1 MDSTAV
7 PASGEQ
13 KSSAIDIDDTMESH
27 AENAATEG
35 IATATES
42 THGMQATKDAP
53 RRTDHMPIPIEGLS
67 STLTLDS
74 KTDAPHATG
83 TAAPPKG
90 TQKKPV
96 AKDTSVDAKQA
107 ASAYMAVTEMIPRE
121 IYEWLCEVVLTRPV
135 RVPKHDLRNGF
146 LVADL
151 LMNYFPHKR
160 SQLIMVDGLS
170 LEVMKSNWKILRKFF
185 QQHPSLAVDDIL
197 MEGVMH
203 MKPNA
208 AVRLLCILY
217 QWLTHNTISDRTV
230 QETLKAPPMAGWTD
244 AVYQSRLP
252 LFARTTASQTL
263 KTNLCTTEQLGHE
276 DINKS
281 KDKAQF
287 IITEYEKRRQ
297 EVKHRDPSRFTTKP
311 KIDKYPP
318 AKRGMTPPKPR
329 IHDRKQLGNTQ
340 ETDDIDVKFGEMSLP
355 TSQPGSR
362 SQAGSMTKGYKPP
375 TVVFKLT
382 DRYPE
387 RGYYHPAG
395 RLGNG
400 TTETGRDAHAQV
412 LVTKAVDQDVPTL
425 SPAGAHPGA
434 EQLCIDPHRTT
445 TTQPPGN
452 DTAHVHRPS
461 SPPHLPV
468 HRITDKIA
476 TLHDTDYS
484 YALLV
489 EAAGRQGLESGS
501 SQPVPVRLHRYD
513 RDDPPQHVLDTL
525 HPDCSRIIG
534 HSENVRRG
542 DEYRGFRPTM
552 HHFPLFKPTCSVP
565 TDRDIPKPAA
575 DADNKHADRTQS
587 DPSADARS
595 APLSPADNIVRI
607 LAEMDD
613 ATLEQL
619 NAFESCSEDDASG
632 GDDDSDEEED
642 DGDVR
647 SLASL
652 LHVRACAR
660 AASGEAND
668 PDLLDILTRA
678 GDKDVLLSEEDY
690 LHYQSFGKQTLYGKD
705 KKQQPQLATGALTKS
720 FVVGGG
726 NDDGMAV
733 GKKRKTSDK
742 AHAGGDAKVS
752 HHSIGGKRKPS
763 DAHRTSQQSVASPVP
778 GIKREASQIFG
789 QDQQQPQAETAGQRQ
804 LSPVPVPRAT
814 GVGTSQQ
821 PDAGGRLLAG
831 QAEAKRSTV
840 PIVSVSEEV
849 TTSTERAAAAPRRP
863 SITMAAAPVAQYA
876 GRTPGPG
883 AALLLRRQWSDDSD
897 DDDESSMSATMTS
910 QQAQS
915 ADTTSSADLNDGTD
929 VASMPGDGFYVVQ
942 PKSTLHADPAR
953 LSLEEVLR
961 FRFHTHNR
969 QFPQWRLGKLP
980 AGCKLPDMEPC
991 SPAGVPEDLIAAL
1004 GVEKPAVAQP
1014 NDAEQKAELK
1024 SEIGVATRRS
1034 RLETL
1039 LRVHEHYLRVYEA
1052 QSGRLNATHTHAI
1065 GDLSQFSAD
1074 EIKLNRD
1081 RLLATLEDL
1090 ERAEH
1095 MKKNSKRTDIEI
1107 PDEDTWTPDT
1117 YIESPMYTSTP
1128 MAGLPDELSYLS
1140 SSEDDDDHRTD
1151 IIYSYPGV
1159 GDAANV
1165 QHARRTLNEH
1175 ERIYMALLQKDG
1187 STLVQD
1193 TFLPADMSKAADI
1206 GSITG
1211 DVVAI
1216 KTAPPPA
1223 VDRNQKSAETSDDSY
1238 SQGRHPAWPESS
1250 DSVDEDAYL
1259 EQVLDFLE
1267 QVEHMTDQISRPRPD
1282 FPPDG
1287 YFAAGYRHEEQRRA
1301 RQSQSAF

>member
-1 MDSTAV
+1 MNRNFRYREAV
-7 PASGEQ
+7 PYWIMCVSVC
-13 KSSAIDIDDTMESH
+13 SVY
-27 AENAATEG
+27 
-35 IATATES
+35 
-42 THGMQATKDAP
+42 
-53 RRTDHMPIPIEGLS
+53 
-67 STLTLDS
+67 
-74 KTDAPHATG
+74 
-83 TAAPPKG
+83 
-90 TQKKPV
+90 QKKLRYE
-96 AKDTSVDAKQA
+96 ADTP
-107 ASAYMAVTEMIPRE
+107 E
-121 IYEWLCEVVLTRPV
+121 
-135 RVPKHDLRNGF
+135 VPKIKVHRKFVKLQY
-146 LVADL
+146 LCLPISAVSL
-151 LMNYFPHKR
+151 
-160 SQLIMVDGLS
+160 SQLSLYLSCLSISAVSLSQLS
-170 LEVMKSNWKILRKFF
+170 LYLSCLSISAVSLSQLSLYLSCLSISLCPF
-185 QQHPSLAVDDIL
+185 QAI
-197 MEGVMH
+197 
-203 MKPNA
+203 
-208 AVRLLCILY
+208 
-217 QWLTHNTISDRTV
+217 
-230 QETLKAPPMAGWTD
+230 
-244 AVYQSRLP
+244 
-252 LFARTTASQTL
+252 
-263 KTNLCTTEQLGHE
+263 
-276 DINKS
+276 
-281 KDKAQF
+281 
-287 IITEYEKRRQ
+287 
-297 EVKHRDPSRFTTKP
+297 
-311 KIDKYPP
+311 
-318 AKRGMTPPKPR
+318 
-329 IHDRKQLGNTQ
+329 
-340 ETDDIDVKFGEMSLP
+340 
-355 TSQPGSR
+355 
-362 SQAGSMTKGYKPP
+362 
-375 TVVFKLT
+375 
-382 DRYPE
+382 
-387 RGYYHPAG
+387 
-395 RLGNG
+395 
-400 TTETGRDAHAQV
+400 
-412 LVTKAVDQDVPTL
+412 DQDVPTL
-425 SPAGAHPGA
+425 SPAGARPGA

-452 DTAHVHRPS
+452 DTADVHRPS

-468 HRITDKIA
+468 HRVTDKIA

-575 DADNKHADRTQS
+575 AADNKHADRTQS

-642 DGDVR
+642 DADVR

-690 LHYQSFGKQTLYGKD
+690 LHYQSFGKQTLYVKD

-720 FVVGGG
+720 FVVGGGG

-814 GVGTSQQ
+814 GVGASQQ

-1039 LRVHEHYLRVYEA
+1039 LRVHEV
-1052 QSGRLNATHTHAI
+1052 S
-1065 GDLSQFSAD
+1065 
-1074 EIKLNRD
+1074 
-1081 RLLATLEDL
+1081 
-1090 ERAEH
+1090 
-1095 MKKNSKRTDIEI
+1095 
-1107 PDEDTWTPDT
+1107 
-1117 YIESPMYTSTP
+1117 
-1128 MAGLPDELSYLS
+1128 
-1140 SSEDDDDHRTD
+1140 
-1151 IIYSYPGV
+1151 
-1159 GDAANV
+1159 
-1165 QHARRTLNEH
+1165 
-1175 ERIYMALLQKDG
+1175 
-1187 STLVQD
+1187 LV
-1193 TFLPADMSKAADI
+1193 
-1206 GSITG
+1206 
-1211 DVVAI
+1211 
-1216 KTAPPPA
+1216 
-1223 VDRNQKSAETSDDSY
+1223 
-1238 SQGRHPAWPESS
+1238 W
-1250 DSVDEDAYL
+1250 
-1259 EQVLDFLE
+1259 
-1267 QVEHMTDQISRPRPD
+1267 
-1282 FPPDG
+1282 
-1287 YFAAGYRHEEQRRA
+1287 
-1301 RQSQSAF
+1301 